1 MAIFK
6 IPSKEAQYVQR
17 IVAGDHKAEREF
29 YNFCHDYCMRA
40 QGAED
45 FYSQDRFQ
53 DAFIQIWTEIQDGR
67 IFLKDGTIWR
77 QPKLRGAESS
87 PMSCS
92 LRSFIVDICKKQK
105 AKENRGS
112 TVVIA
117 IDTAMRDISE
127 SDFLD
132 FDREEIE
139 VRIRIINS
147 SIMELSPTCREI
159 LTQFYV
165 NGLSLEQIMQVRKEN
180 VSKDGLKTSK
190 SKCLQRLKTS
200 VITNYIALQTL

>member
-1 MAIFK
+1 MHIK
-6 IPSKEAQYVQR
+6 
-17 IVAGDHKAEREF
+17 
-29 YNFCHDYCMRA
+29 NFLKNML
-40 QGAED
+40 D
-45 FYSQDRFQ
+45 FLNLKVRKTI
-53 DAFIQIWTEIQDGR
+53 FIQIWTEIQEGR
-67 IFLKDGTIWR
+67 IFLKDGTVWR
-77 QPKLRGAESS
+77 QPKLRGAESA

-105 AKENRGS
+105 AKESRGS

-117 IDTAMRDISE
+117 IDTATRDISE

-132 FDREEIE
+132 FDREETE

-147 SIMELSPTCREI
+147 SIKELSPTCREI